1 MPLRLWRYV
10 AGQYLKTFAVVLAA
24 VSGIF
29 LVIDFADRAGHYT
42 GPGVVRDVA
51 RLYGCKLL
59 VVAYQLT
66 PAALL
71 LAAGACVSGL
81 RRRGEVTAIAALTVA
96 PWVLYAGVLGGG
108 LVVALS
114 AFALDQVPVRPDQ
127 TAKTVLGWAGQ
138 TVDEISAVRFR
149 QWGDFST
156 YYGPRQWFRGKDR
169 IYFLRRSD
177 GSSYVDVSIFSMT
190 SDFRLAGRLDAE
202 RMEPQPDGRWRL
214 LRGSERTFPAE
225 GQTHVEPFAE
235 RLVRFAEPPSE
246 LQLRRGRPEQMTI
259 RQLQEEGQRRE
270 KLGLPAAGYLL
281 ALHNK
286 LAYPA
291 IGLPAA
297 LLAVALALRRNRK
310 GHLTTALL
318 EGVAI
323 VGALWCANVLFR
335 ASASAGHLHPALAAW
350 APFALL
356 LGAWAAAVVWL
367 D

>member
-1 MPLRLWRYV
+1 VPIRLWRYITW
-10 AGQYLKTFAVVLAA
+10 QYLRTFAVVLAA
-24 VSGIF
+24 VTGIF

-51 RLYGCKLL
+51 RLYGCKAL

-71 LAAGACVSGL
+71 LAGGACMSAL
-81 RRRGEVTAIAALTVA
+81 RRRGEVTALLSLTVA
-96 PWVLYAGVLGGG
+96 PAVLYAGVLGGG
-108 LVVALS
+108 LLVTGF
-114 AFALDQVPVRPDQ
+114 AFALDQVPVRPEE

-169 IYFLRRSD
+169 IYFLRRAE
-177 GSSYVDVSIFSMT
+177 GSTYVDVSIFSLT
-190 SDFRLAGRLDAE
+190 PDFRLAGRIDAE
-202 RMEPQPDGRWRL
+202 RMEPQPDGRWKL
-214 LRGSERTFPAE
+214 VHGSERAFPSE
-225 GQTHVEPFAE
+225 GTTHLQPFTE
-235 RLVRFAEPPSE
+235 RLVRFPEAPGE
-246 LQLRRGRPEQMTI
+246 LQLRRGRPEQMTLK
-259 RQLQEEGQRRE
+259 QLQEEGERRQR
-270 KLGLPAAGYLL
+270 LGLPAAGYLL

-297 LLAVALALRRNRK
+297 LLAAALALRRNRK
-310 GHLTTALL
+310 GHLTAALL

-323 VGALWCANVLFR
+323 VGVLWFAHVIFR
-335 ASASAGHLHPALAAW
+335 ASAVAGHLDPAIAAW
-350 APFALL
+350 APVALL
-356 LGAWAAAVVWL
+356 TGGWLAAVAWL